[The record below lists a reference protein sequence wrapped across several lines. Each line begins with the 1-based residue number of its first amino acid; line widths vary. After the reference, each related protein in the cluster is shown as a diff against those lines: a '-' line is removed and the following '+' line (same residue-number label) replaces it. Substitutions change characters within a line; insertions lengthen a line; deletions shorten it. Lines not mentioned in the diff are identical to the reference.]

1 MNQILFSFHFQMALI
16 YMRINFE
23 TTSQNDNC
31 TLNMSVPV
39 FMQKNLGFEF
49 HSVFIYNYEADF
61 CWVGNAYKL
70 QTVQECEHLVCI
82 L

>member
-1 MNQILFSFHFQMALI
+1 MALI

-39 FMQKNLGFEF
+39 FMEKNLGFEF
-49 HSVFIYNYEADF
+49 HSVFIHNYKADF
-61 CWVGNAYKL
+61 C
-70 QTVQECEHLVCI
+70 
-82 L
+82 

>member
-1 MNQILFSFHFQMALI
+1 MALI

-23 TTSQNDNC
+23 TTSQNDNR

-39 FMQKNLGFEF
+39 FMEKNLGFEF

>member
-1 MNQILFSFHFQMALI
+1 MALI

-23 TTSQNDNC
+23 TTSQNENR

-39 FMQKNLGFEF
+39 FMERNLGFEF
-49 HSVFIYNYEADF
+49 HSVLIYNYEADF
-61 CWVGNAYKL
+61 CWFGNAYKL